1 MLKFPSDVATSPS
14 DTTIPGLAQRRV
26 WKAPEVT
33 SHSLVVMTLPR
44 LYLTP
49 MTGEPKTDV
58 VGQLQTVRRV
68 DAFLGPLATA
78 IDLHAVRRVKLDLAT
93 QTVSI
98 DHFTGNDPRA
108 RVAIRFATAAD
119 ADSFFAK
126 LWRRL
131 GEGFQLKTRSPEWWT
146 LARVP
151 LVFVAAVILFTALAA
166 MGLNALSDW
175 NRPRAGLGRALPD
188 WRTVC
193 IVGGGAVAV
202 AQVWLY
208 RLATRP
214 PERLELIPK

>member
-1 MLKFPSDVATSPS
+1 MLKYQNEVAPSPS

-33 SHSLVVMTLPR
+33 SHSLVVLTLPR

-49 MTGEPKTDV
+49 MTGTPKTEV
-58 VGQLQTVRRV
+58 IGQLQTVRMV

-78 IDLHAVRRVKLDLAT
+78 IDLHTVRRVKLDLAT
-93 QTVSI
+93 QAVTI
-98 DHFTGNDPRA
+98 DHLTGNDPRA
-108 RVAIRFATAAD
+108 RTVIQFATGEA

-131 GEGFQLKTRSPEWWT
+131 GDGYQLKTIAPEWWT

-151 LVFVAAVILFTALAA
+151 LVFIAAAILFTALAA

-175 NRPRAGLGRALPD
+175 GAGKLGRALPN
-188 WRTVC
+188 WREAC
-193 IVGGGAVAV
+193 IVGGGIVAA

-208 RLATRP
+208 RVSTHP
-214 PERLELIPK
+214 PERLELHQK

>member
-1 MLKFPSDVATSPS
+1 MLKFSNEVATSPS
-14 DTTIPGLAQRRV
+14 DTTVPGLAQRRV

-33 SHSLVVMTLPR
+33 SHSLVVLTLPR

-49 MTGEPKTDV
+49 MTGEPKTEV
-58 VGQLQTVRRV
+58 VDHLQTVRLV
-68 DAFLGPLATA
+68 DAFLGPLATV
-78 IDLHAVRRVKLDLAT
+78 IDLHTVRRVKLDLAT
-93 QTVSI
+93 QTI
-98 DHFTGNDPRA
+98 TLDHFTANDPRA
-108 RVAIRFATAAD
+108 RSVIRFATAAG

-126 LWRRL
+126 IWRRL
-131 GEGFQLKTRSPEWWT
+131 GDGYQLKTHAPDWWV

-151 LVFVAAVILFTALAA
+151 LVFLSAVILFTALAA

-175 NRPRAGLGRALPD
+175 GGFRSGAGRALPD

-193 IVGGGAVAV
+193 IFGGGAVAI

-214 PERLELIPK
+214 PERLELIPN